1 VWRTGFSP
9 CMVPPCRALVARSRT
24 ATERPRLCD
33 LGGKVLG
40 GSLARRFDYTK
51 SES

>member
-1 VWRTGFSP
+1 
-9 CMVPPCRALVARSRT
+9 MIPPCRALVARTRT
-24 ATERPRLCD
+24 ATERTRLCD

-40 GSLARRFDYTK
+40 GTLARRLDYTK